1 MFIKTKPHT
10 LFLKTIRLD
19 DKLFV
24 FNWNQQTQ
32 KRWTKMKPGRT
43 PRIPW
48 IRHLE
53 LWVLGHEEFDQVN
66 DLEFNSRG
74 CSNWPSTH
82 NWEIT
87 TTQYIWNTVTLA
99 ENFLS
104 RLNKQGEKKNLCDS
118 SRPRN
123 QCKHFS
129 KNCQSSASG
138 SWRQTFK
145 NFWVNVSQSESL
157 IRVLGSRPVLHHQ
170 SGLLGSS
177 V

>member
-10 LFLKTIRLD
+10 VFLKTMRLD

-104 RLNKQGEKKNLCDS
+104 RLNKQGEKKTYVTLPGPEINANTFPKTVKVLPQEAEDRLLKTFGWTS
-118 SRPRN
+118 AKVKAWSVFLDRD
-123 QCKHFS
+123 
-129 KNCQSSASG
+129 QSSIISPAC
-138 SWRQTFK
+138 
-145 NFWVNVSQSESL
+145 
-157 IRVLGSRPVLHHQ
+157 
-170 SGLLGSS
+170 
-177 V
+177 